1 MKTVNWHDGQKLGPA
16 DLNCQSLFMEQG
28 IADVINVITGR
39 HTSILDIGID
49 LEYLSSDIFKITQLI
64 AVIAGKVVTY
74 PYLNKDSL
82 VYAADQINLKTVELP
97 YTSIYARVE
106 PYPVSKVY
114 HVGKVPFNVPRIKL
128 STSKISEEDILIC
141 NLVRDEASKWRIS
154 TDYIPSCFAFNGIY
168 KQLIFRSLD
177 LFMQEILA
185 YIDEQKRYSLDNA
198 QAFLLYN
205 LESMIAARHYQLSEN
220 SEQPVNMEGL
230 VKDFIQMHQCFER
243 YHKEKNSGEPF
254 IIKASNSMSSIIT
267 NFKKSM
273 QSLMLEGRKD
283 EKISLHPEGDILCA
297 KIDFSQDISTNKRYY
312 LFVMKPYSDFAYN
325 PKMIRLAAP
334 SRMSVLR
341 NLNIP
346 GIKLLHKNYNPTSLT
361 VEKKYYDIFEV
372 ISSRELDYVLA
383 EGFVACDQE
392 TLPKD
397 LRVFLVKN
405 YSDSQGEVQERG
417 GENG

>member
-16 DLNCQSLFMEQG
+16 DLNCQATFMEQG
-28 IADVINVITGR
+28 MAEIINTITGR
-39 HTSILDIGID
+39 HTCILDVAID
-49 LEYLSSDIFKITQLI
+49 LEYLSSDIFKITQLAAI
-64 AVIAGKVVTY
+64 ISGKVITY

-82 VYAADQINLKTVELP
+82 VYAADQINLKTVEQS
-97 YTSIYARVE
+97 YTSIYARIDTQ
-106 PYPVSKVY
+106 PVSKVY

-128 STSKISEEDILIC
+128 STSKISEEDILVC
-141 NLVRDEASKWRIS
+141 NLVRDEASKWYIS
-154 TDYIPSCFAFNGIY
+154 TDYIPCCFTFNGVY
-168 KQLIFRSLD
+168 KQLLFRSID

-185 YIDEQKRYSLDNA
+185 YIDEQKRYSLDNSHA
-198 QAFLLYN
+198 YLLFS
-205 LESMIAARHYQLSEN
+205 LESIIESCHFQLSEKC
-220 SEQPVNMEGL
+220 EQPVSMENL
-230 VKDFIQMHQCFER
+230 VKDLIKMHNYFER
-243 YHKEKNSGEPF
+243 YHKEKNQGIPF
-254 IIKASNSMSSIIT
+254 IIKASNSMSAILE

-283 EKISLHPEGDILCA
+283 EKISLNPEGDILCA
-297 KIDFSQDISTNKRYY
+297 KIDFSHDVSTNQRFY

-341 NLNIP
+341 NLSIP
-346 GIKLLHKNYNPTSLT
+346 GVKLLHKNYNPTSIT

-372 ISSRELDYVLA
+372 ISSRELDYILS

-405 YSDSQGEVQERG
+405 YPDAQIENQNTSSQA
-417 GENG
+417 